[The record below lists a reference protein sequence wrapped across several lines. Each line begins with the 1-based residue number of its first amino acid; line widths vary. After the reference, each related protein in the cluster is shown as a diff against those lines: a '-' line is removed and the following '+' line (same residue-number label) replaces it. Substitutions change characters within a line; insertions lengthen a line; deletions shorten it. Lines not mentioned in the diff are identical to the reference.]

1 MSALRWRQLSW
12 SAAAHVFLLE
22 RVDYPS
28 KIVTGA
34 KDQRSDSFVWRK
46 GSFLVDGMALP
57 AHASIFAWYPV
68 AGNVC
73 NISCGL
79 PRQAGMDCSVMR
91 KAAGRSM
98 GGKEQ

>member
-1 MSALRWRQLSW
+1 
-12 SAAAHVFLLE
+12 
-22 RVDYPS
+22 
-28 KIVTGA
+28 
-34 KDQRSDSFVWRK
+34 
-46 GSFLVDGMALP
+46 MALP